1 MDLFLFK
8 KIVSVF
14 LDPVPVVLMILV
26 LAWLMLLWARRGRS
40 SLLENSGEVLAD
52 YSVPRKRRKPG
63 ALAMFSIFF
72 AALLLY
78 VSSIGWGMNQLFFAL
93 ERQYPPLQIDQQ
105 QVGDLHPD
113 FIVILSGSH
122 VYFPERPITSRLA
135 GATTARLIEGL
146 RLQRQFPD
154 AKLVMLG
161 GVMKEGWPSVA
172 SEMGEMAKM
181 LGYEGEVL
189 LEEASRDTKENAI
202 LSKEILHD
210 KSFILV
216 TSGYHMPRA
225 MGLFRGQGL
234 QPIAGAADIRRWPR
248 NNYQHDQ
255 LIPSSKNLSRLSV
268 ALHEYLGFWWA
279 TLRGQLGEVEESET
293 EESSETKG
301 KFEEAEQGPSV

>member
-1 MDLFLFK
+1 MDWFLVK

-40 SLLENSGEVLAD
+40 GLLENSGDVLAD
-52 YSVPRKRRKPG
+52 YSVPKKRRKPG
-63 ALAMFSIFF
+63 ALAMLLIFF
-72 AALLLY
+72 AALFLY
-78 VSSIGWGMNQLFFAL
+78 VSSIGWGVNKLFFAL
-93 ERQYPPLQIDQQ
+93 ERQYPPLQIEQQ
-105 QVGDLHPD
+105 QVGGLRPD

-146 RLQRQFPD
+146 RLHRHFPD

-181 LGYEGEVL
+181 LGYEGEVI
-189 LEEASRDTKENAI
+189 LEEASRDTKGNAV
-202 LSKEILHD
+202 LAKATLQD

-234 QPIAGAADIRRWPR
+234 QPIAGSADIKRWPR

-255 LIPSSKNLSRLSV
+255 LIPSSKNLFRLSV
-268 ALHEYLGFWWA
+268 ALHEYIGFWWA
-279 TLRGQLGEVEESET
+279 TLRGQLGEAPEGETEEESET
-293 EESSETKG
+293 KG
-301 KFEEAEQGPSV
+301 EMVVVGQGL